1 MQAFYAEAVSISK
14 QNVEWIRE
22 AGEAWDRGDMEA
34 FEALLEG
41 HVAPDAQFDP
51 LYLDRVYG
59 VGEVRQLWADMTE
72 VWQDY
77 RSDIEEVVDL
87 GEHVLVVSHITGR
100 GAQGGVP
107 VDQRICFLCRFD
119 GDKLLAAKSFA
130 SRREALE
137 AVGLRE

>member
-1 MQAFYAEAVSISK
+1 MSQE
-14 QNVEWIRE
+14 NVEWIRE

-87 GEHVLVVSHITGR
+87 G
-100 GAQGGVP
+100 VP
-107 VDQRICFLCRFD
+107 VDQRIFFLCRFD
-119 GDKLLAAKSFA
+119 GDKLPSPKSFA

-137 AVGLRE
+137 AVGLRQ